1 MIPRLLL
8 SIVIPTFSRYQELGR
23 CLDSLVREL
32 DTLEKK
38 ELSNI
43 EVLIGDNC
51 SPQSPLDLIIKKN
64 INVNLIFIGRKSNI
78 GLVCNVLDIT
88 QKASGEYVLWLTDD
102 DLLVPG
108 ALRYI
113 LDKLNSIDKDI
124 GFMWCALP
132 TFDARTGEIFTVASE
147 SFSDTTFL
155 EASRV
160 NASLFAQVG
169 WALTRQIYKKNAI
182 DFEGVRKI
190 DNAYFP
196 IYLAS
201 QAMMNFSSA
210 YFDFPYVLHSY
221 HNQEHWEEW
230 GIDELTRKLRIFCDA
245 LTIMD
250 ISIKPQVFEIDIV
263 KNLWNYRQKE
273 ISDNFRSDMF
283 KTILKSRGVD
293 SILRDIRANLGTYG
307 YIYPEITNHL
317 QILLAR
323 ADRL

>member
-1 MIPRLLL
+1 MLL
-8 SIVIPTFSRYQELGR
+8 SIVMPTFSRYQELGR

-32 DTLEKK
+32 DTLEKE
-38 ELSNI
+38 ELVNI

-51 SPQSPLDLIIKKN
+51 SPQFPLDLIIEKN
-64 INVNLIFIGRKSNI
+64 MNINLIFIGRKSNI
-78 GLVCNVLDIT
+78 GIVRNILDLT

-102 DLLVPG
+102 DLLVSG

-132 TFDARTGEIFTVASE
+132 TFDARTGKLFTVASK
-147 SFSDTTFL
+147 SFTDTTFL

-169 WALTRQIYKKNAI
+169 WALTRQIYKKDAI
-182 DFEGVRKI
+182 DFEGVRRI

-201 QAMMNFSSA
+201 QAMINFRSA

-221 HNQEHWEEW
+221 YNQEHWEEW

-250 ISIKPQVFEIDIV
+250 ISIKPQVFEIDII

-273 ISDNFRSDMF
+273 ISDNFSSDMF
-283 KTILKSRGVD
+283 KRILESRGID
-293 SILRDIRANLGTYG
+293 SILRDIQENLGIYR

-317 QILLAR
+317 QILAQR
-323 ADRL
+323 VGR